1 MNGRRLVRDAQKAR
15 VLEQWRL
22 GLSTDLI
29 AVLLGMDEQEV
40 CGVIEDDRPQHIETQ
55 QFNKETRL

>member
-1 MNGRRLVRDAQKAR
+1 MSGLRLVRDAQSAR

-29 AVLLGMDEQEV
+29 AALLGMDEAEV
-40 CGVIEDDRPQHIETQ
+40 CRVIEDEER
-55 QFNKETRL
+55 RAGR